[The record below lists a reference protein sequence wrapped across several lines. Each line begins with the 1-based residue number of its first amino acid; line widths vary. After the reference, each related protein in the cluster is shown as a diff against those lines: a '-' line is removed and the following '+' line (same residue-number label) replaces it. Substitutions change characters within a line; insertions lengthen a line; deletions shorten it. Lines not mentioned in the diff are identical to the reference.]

1 MEADGDDDEAVEAA
15 VEVEED
21 EEAAAVELEDEE
33 AAVAE
38 VEDEEAVAVEDEE
51 VAGHFLLSLRSLFPS
66 LSRRPP
72 GTLHIRR

>member
-1 MEADGDDDEAVEAA
+1 MEAEGDDDVAVEAA

-38 VEDEEAVAVEDEE
+38 VEDEEAVAATAAQSPASILSEVDEE
-51 VAGHFLLSLRSLFPS
+51 VDELGVEARAGEE
-66 LSRRPP
+66 
-72 GTLHIRR
+72 